1 MSATANPIE
10 PAPALPADDMTIAS
24 SKRVLDP
31 FDRVSEVLFGLIM
44 VMTITGS
51 LSIAEVGRDSIRA
64 TLLTA
69 LGCNFAWGII
79 DAILYLME
87 SLADK
92 GKGLALLKA
101 VRGASDPA
109 KASRLVAEALT
120 PVLKSAVT
128 PADLE
133 ILRQRVLAL
142 PTPPPV
148 ARLKRQDWIEALGVF
163 LLVFLSTFPVV
174 IPFLFMSNVLSALRL
189 SHLIAVAMLFFV
201 GCAYGRLTGRRPLG
215 VGLAMVF
222 LGSLLA
228 GMTMLLGG

>member
-79 DAILYLME
+79 DAIL
-87 SLADK
+87 
-92 GKGLALLKA
+92 
-101 VRGASDPA
+101 
-109 KASRLVAEALT
+109 
-120 PVLKSAVT
+120 
-128 PADLE
+128 
-133 ILRQRVLAL
+133 
-142 PTPPPV
+142 
-148 ARLKRQDWIEALGVF
+148 
-163 LLVFLSTFPVV
+163 
-174 IPFLFMSNVLSALRL
+174 
-189 SHLIAVAMLFFV
+189 
-201 GCAYGRLTGRRPLG
+201 
-215 VGLAMVF
+215 
-222 LGSLLA
+222 
-228 GMTMLLGG
+228 